1 MVLNMNA
8 FLLSARKT
16 KVLLTSLLL
25 SAALIST
32 SCGDGADGRNISIP
46 GVDGP
51 NVTLVDDNVL
61 ISMVFQNL
69 NVQGGIRYN
78 IPNYNHSY
86 LELSPDFNSTGTLMA
101 VSISLQDVF
110 DGGLQQL
117 PPQTLPGGRALPG
130 VVGGR
135 LPAVAFSIPQFHNL
149 GVYLGP
155 KVFGLFVPV
164 SGLGIGQSI
173 ATFRF
178 YSSGTRT
185 GNLSLVGEDANGE
198 NAGVLLLLDLGD
210 SVKKRLKKIANKY
223 N

>member
-1 MVLNMNA
+1 AKETSFLMVQNMNS
-8 FLLSARKT
+8 LLIGARKT
-16 KVLLTSLLL
+16 KLLITSLLL

-32 SCGDGADGRNISIP
+32 SCGDGSDGRNISIP

-69 NVQGGIRYN
+69 QVQGGLRYN
-78 IPNYNHSY
+78 IPKYDNSY
-86 LELSPDFNSTGTLMA
+86 IELSPDFNSAGTLMA

-110 DGGLQQL
+110 DDGLQQL

-135 LPAVAFSIPQFHNL
+135 LPAVAFSIEKFHNMA
-149 GVYLGP
+149 VYLGP
-155 KVFGLFVPV
+155 KVFGLFVPT
-164 SGLGIGQSI
+164 GDLGIGQSI

-185 GNLSLVGEDANGE
+185 GNISLV
-198 NAGVLLLLDLGD
+198 
-210 SVKKRLKKIANKY
+210 
-223 N
+223 

>member
-1 MVLNMNA
+1 MNA
-8 FLLSARKT
+8 FFMTARKT
-16 KVLLTSLLL
+16 KLLVTSLLL

-32 SCGDGADGRNISIP
+32 SCGDGADGRNITIP
-46 GVDGP
+46 GVIGP
-51 NVTLVDDNVL
+51 TVTLVEDNVL
-61 ISMVFQNL
+61 ISMVFENL
-69 NVQGGIRYN
+69 QVQGGLRYN
-78 IPNYNHSY
+78 IPKYTHSY
-86 LELSPDFNSTGTLMA
+86 IELSPDFNSTGTLMA
-101 VSISLQDVF
+101 VSVSLKDVF

-155 KVFGLFVPV
+155 KVFGLFVPTG
-164 SGLGIGQSI
+164 SLGIGQSI

-185 GNLSLVGEDANGE
+185 GNISLVGEDANGE
-198 NAGVLLLLDLGD
+198 NSGVLLLLDMGD
-210 SVKKRLKKIANKY
+210 SVKKRLAKIANKY